1 MQAWFFWLPAEMSI
15 FQTVLVSC
23 DPRDE
28 FDQPPSHLTW
38 KLSASYCS
46 GFATH
51 ALVSKLSL
59 FLGILFTL
67 WIELRT
73 ELGLPA

>member
-1 MQAWFFWLPAEMSI
+1 M

-51 ALVSKLSL
+51 ALVSKLSFL
-59 FLGILFTL
+59 LGILFTL
-67 WIELRT
+67 WVELRT